1 MKKFQASASSAD
13 RNKTIQWNSK
23 NLVKQIAGLDK
34 FFGFAIIT
42 LINLTVILSRAIEID
57 GSLFIL

>member
-1 MKKFQASASSAD
+1 MKRFV
-13 RNKTIQWNSK
+13 IQLNSK
-23 NLVKQIAGLDK
+23 NLVKQIAELDK
-34 FFGFAIIT
+34 FFEFAIII